1 MKPRPAFRLWPAALL
16 LATVVVAEAALTP
29 GGTAYTKRYKTTLL
43 AEPSPMASPTGELAF
58 GRQLKIVEMKGNW
71 LRVSDGPT
79 GGWVF
84 AGSLT
89 DSKPAET
96 KGADGN
102 VLLASATTATAANR
116 PLSEEANAYAARRNL
131 GSARVDLDW
140 LQAQCK
146 GVTAADVDAF
156 LKAQKK
162 GEYQ

>member
-1 MKPRPAFRLWPAALL
+1 MNSRLVIRLWPAALL
-16 LATVVVAEAALTP
+16 LAAVVVVDAALTA

-43 AEPSPMASPTGELAF
+43 AEPSPLAKPTGELAF
-58 GRQLKIVEMKGNW
+58 ARKLKIVEIKGNW
-71 LRVSDGPT
+71 LRVSDGPN

-84 AGSLT
+84 AGSLSDT
-89 DSKPAET
+89 KPAEI
-96 KGADGN
+96 KGTDGN

-116 PLSEEANAYAARRNL
+116 PLSEEANAYAVRRNL

-146 GVTAADVDAF
+146 GVTAGDVDAF

-162 GEYQ
+162 GEFQ

>member
-1 MKPRPAFRLWPAALL
+1 VLL
-16 LATVVVAEAALTP
+16 LGAVVVADAALSA
-29 GGTAYTKRYKTTLL
+29 GGTAYTKRYKTVLQ
-43 AEPSPMASPTGELAF
+43 AEPSPDARATGELPFA
-58 GRQLKIVEMKGNW
+58 RQVKIVEMKGKW
-71 LRVSDGPT
+71 LRISDGPN

-89 DSKPAET
+89 DTKPAEI
-96 KGADGN
+96 KGTDGN
-102 VLLASATTATAANR
+102 LLLASATTATAANR

-146 GVTAADVDAF
+146 GVTPEDVEAH